1 MDEELNPITEIDVEH
16 IREVLGY
23 IYANNRRTTKLVRGC
38 SNVGGG
44 VDTLFDC
51 GDLSCL
57 SCTNVREA
65 FKKEIDKQL
74 ENL

>member
-1 MDEELNPITEIDVEH
+1 MKNLKITKKH
-16 IREVLGY
+16 INEALGY
-23 IYANNRRTTKLVRGC
+23 VYSNSRRVKVLRGC